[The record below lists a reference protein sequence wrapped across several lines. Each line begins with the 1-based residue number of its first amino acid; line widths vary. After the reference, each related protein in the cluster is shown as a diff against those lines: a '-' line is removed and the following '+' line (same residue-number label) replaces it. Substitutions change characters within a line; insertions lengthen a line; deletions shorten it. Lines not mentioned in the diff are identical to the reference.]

1 MISQRL
7 RQLRLAR
14 GLSLED
20 LAARMGGIITKQAL
34 SKYEN
39 GKSEPSMPVLT
50 KLAAALG
57 VKSAYLW
64 GEPRL
69 SVQVAAYRKN
79 ADLAKKEEERVENV
93 LRLALEDRVR
103 LQELTLQTPAE
114 ELPIKAWAVA
124 KVEDAESAARELR
137 KRWDLGIDP
146 ISSVTSVLEA
156 HLVHVVEID
165 SLDGFDGLSAS
176 AYDEEGRIVAVAVAS
191 RTGLAG
197 DRQRFNLAHELGHL
211 VLRTTA
217 GLEDE
222 ERAAHRFASA
232 FLAPAET
239 VRALVGAKR
248 AVVKTEE
255 LRLLKLYFG
264 MSMQALL
271 HRLKD
276 LGIITEAYYTR
287 WFKEINRRGWRKVE
301 PNLLP
306 AEEPQWLRLAVLR
319 TLAEGQITRDEASRL
334 LGEPVQFE
342 GPISLVE
349 RRALMKLPLEE
360 RRRVIAEQ
368 AQQAAQGYQEDE
380 ELREIEVD
388 DLIEE

>member
-14 GLSLED
+14 GLSLEA

-39 GKSEPSMPVLT
+39 GKAQPSMPVLT

-64 GEPRL
+64 IEPPF
-69 SVQVAAYRKN
+69 SVQVAAYRRS
-79 ADLAKKEEERVENV
+79 AALAKKEGERVENLLKV
-93 LRLALEDRVR
+93 ALEDRVR
-103 LQELTLQTPAE
+103 LQELTQQGPPA
-114 ELPIKAWAVA
+114 ELPIKAWPLA
-124 KVEDAESAARELR
+124 KVEDAEQAANDLR
-137 KRWDLGIDP
+137 SRWNLGVDP
-146 ISSVTSVLEA
+146 ISNVTSVLES
-156 HLVHVVEID
+156 HLIHVVEIE

-176 AYDEEGRIVAVAVAS
+176 AHDEEGRTIAVAVAS
-191 RTGLAG
+191 RAGVAG

-211 VLRTTA
+211 VLRA
-217 GLEDE
+217 QPELQDG

-239 VRALVGAKR
+239 VRALVGVRR
-248 AVVKTEE
+248 AVVRAQE
-255 LRLLKLYFG
+255 LRLLKHYFG
-264 MSMQALL
+264 MSMQAVLY
-271 HRLKD
+271 RLKD
-276 LGIITEAYYTR
+276 LGVITEGYYTR
-287 WFKEINRRGWRKVE
+287 WFKEINLRGWRKVE
-301 PNLLP
+301 PDLLP
-306 AEEPQWLRLAVLR
+306 PEQPQWLRLAVLR

-334 LGEPVQFE
+334 LGEPVDAE
-342 GPISLVE
+342 EPISLVE
-349 RRALMKLPLEE
+349 RRALMRLPLEE

-368 AQQAAQGYQEDE
+368 AEQSAEAYQQDE
-380 ELREIEVD
+380 EFRELEVD